1 LIMQAEPSVS
11 SELAVALRRARRARG
26 VSIASLAAQ
35 AGVSARLVSEFEQQK
50 RPHVSL
56 ETALRL
62 LRLLDLEVAI
72 APTSGPPSD
81 SSTRAERARV
91 RRATW
96 TGVKSTL
103 AQSDDPTPP
112 ASPAARLAAVAHVSR
127 LAYAVRRAAR

>member
-1 LIMQAEPSVS
+1 MQPEPSAS

-62 LRLLDLEVAI
+62 LRLVDVEVAI

-81 SSTRAERARV
+81 SSARSERARV

-96 TGVKSTL
+96 AGVKSTL
-103 AQSDDPTPP
+103 AQSDDPAPP
-112 ASPAARLAAVAHVSR
+112 ASPAARLAAVADVSR